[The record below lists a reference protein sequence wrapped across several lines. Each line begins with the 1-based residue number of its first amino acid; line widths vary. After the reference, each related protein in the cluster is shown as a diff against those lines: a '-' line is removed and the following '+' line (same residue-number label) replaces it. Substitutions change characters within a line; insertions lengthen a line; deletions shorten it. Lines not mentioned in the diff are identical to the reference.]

1 MKRIGLFE
9 EFLNRREEL
18 SFWRTTSPKF
28 LESLLH
34 DRKVKSKGKKFISLS
49 EDEHSGS
56 QDSFG
61 EITIEFDG
69 EKILKQGGIYVDY
82 EDPEFWNRH
91 PDIALHVTGFSDAE
105 EYYDNYDFDS
115 AEDANKKGEL
125 TWEQT
130 CETYANEEEIVIP
143 EIKMEK
149 DLIKSVSSTKQF
161 SSNIM
166 KMLKSENI
174 EFKLEN

>member
-1 MKRIGLFE
+1 MKRVKLFE
-9 EFLNRREEL
+9 EFLDKETGL

-34 DRKVKSKGKKFISLS
+34 NRKVNSKGKKFISLS

-69 EKILKQGGIYVDY
+69 ETILNQGGIYVDY
-82 EDPEFWNRH
+82 EDSEFWNRH
-91 PDIALHVTGFSDAE
+91 PDISLHVTGFSDAQ
-105 EYYDNYDFDS
+105 EYYDNYDFSD

-130 CETYANEEEIVIP
+130 CESYANEEEIVIP
-143 EIKMEK
+143 GIKMEK
-149 DLIKSVSSTKQF
+149 ALIKSVSSAKQL
-161 SSNIM
+161 SPNIM
-166 KMLKSENI
+166 KMLKNEDI